1 MKTLLVMMGMLVGWL
16 AAEESGHARVEL
28 WLGKA
33 QAQADGSRT
42 IPAVLSMHYEKG
54 WHGYWINPGEGGVK
68 TTMRWQLPTGV
79 EVSELM
85 FPVPHRAMTGELS
98 CYGYEGEVLIA
109 FEIRAQ
115 ASIDLSTEISGE
127 LRWLACDE
135 KSCVPG
141 KVRLVTKLSESVDD
155 ASKEQKILAT
165 HQSMPRPASE
175 LRLTVREEKSEV
187 VLSLEAPHDW
197 ALEGSEFFP
206 LTEQALD
213 PKQALRWRKTATGYE
228 AKAAKNE
235 YAEGPLSELTLLIVP
250 PQPRVARWI
259 EWKKS

>member
-1 MKTLLVMMGMLVGWL
+1 MKFLMMMMSILGGWL

-33 QAQADGSRT
+33 QAQADGSRM

-54 WHGYWINPGEGGVK
+54 WHGYWVNPGEGGVK
-68 TTMRWQLPTGV
+68 TTLRWQLPTGV

-85 FPVPHRAMTGELS
+85 FPVPHRAMTGGLS
-98 CYGYEGEVLIA
+98 CYGYEGVVLMA
-109 FEIRAQ
+109 LEIRAQ
-115 ASIDLSTEISGE
+115 ASVDLQTEISGE

-141 KVRLVTKLSESVDD
+141 KVRLVAKLAESVDD
-155 ASKEQKILAT
+155 VSKEQKILAT
-165 HQSMPRPASE
+165 HRSMPQPAPE
-175 LRLTVREEKSEV
+175 LRLMVREEKNEV
-187 VLSLEAPHDW
+187 ILNLEGADDW

-213 PKQALRWRKTATGYE
+213 PKQALQWSKTATGYE
-228 AKAAKNE
+228 AKAIKNE
-235 YAEGPLSELTLLIVP
+235 YAEGPLTELKLLIVP